1 MAYGLFGRAG
11 YAHSVDSGFRSRS
24 EAARK
29 ELRPRESVDD
39 RLRVELPDVDAVREF
54 FDLRKQRREVAG
66 SLVGG
71 QHFAV
76 LPQFNDQQLLG
87 IGRMQVVLIRDI
99 SVFLLRGFGQLFEQS
114 QRLRAVLLRDGDGY
128 QNVDHML

>member
-54 FDLRKQRREVAG
+54 FDLRKQRREVLSYKYIA
-66 SLVGG
+66 
-71 QHFAV
+71 
-76 LPQFNDQQLLG
+76 
-87 IGRMQVVLIRDI
+87 
-99 SVFLLRGFGQLFEQS
+99 
-114 QRLRAVLLRDGDGY
+114 
-128 QNVDHML
+128 

>member
-11 YAHSVDSGFRSRS
+11 YAHPVDSGFRSRS

-39 RLRVELPDVDAVREF
+39 RLRVELADVDAVREF

-87 IGRMQVVLIRDI
+87 IGRMQVVLIGDI
-99 SVFLLRGFGQLFEQS
+99 SVA
-114 QRLRAVLLRDGDGY
+114 RLRSAVRAVATSAGGSAPRR
-128 QNVDHML
+128 